1 MLSRTEKEQRI
12 IELYKQCKTIREIAQ
27 DVHMSFG
34 DIGAI
39 IRKLTGVNGDK
50 PKEQDK
56 DSIILLSK
64 DTRALKLFLDGK
76 KPIDVAIELD
86 LKADEVNKLY
96 RKYWELNQLH
106 QLTVLYQKIKHYIPS
121 FLKLH
126 SIIRDNGMGDDEKDI
141 VKQC

>member
-39 IRKLTGVNGDK
+39 IRKVTGFQGDNNK

-56 DSIILLSK
+56 VPVTTLSK
-64 DTRALKLFLDGK
+64 DTQSFALFSQGK
-76 KPIDVAIELD
+76 RPIEGAIKLD
-86 LKADEVNKLY
+86 LKADVVDKL
-96 RKYWELNQLH
+96 
-106 QLTVLYQKIKHYIPS
+106 
-121 FLKLH
+121 
-126 SIIRDNGMGDDEKDI
+126 
-141 VKQC
+141 